1 MIFDGPDTM
10 EGWDGLAAIANKDV
24 RDANQAREDLLK
36 LCLRVLDTE
45 EGKKLMEWL
54 RQSIIEHPV
63 AVPGADPSYAF
74 YREGQCSVVRDLE
87 HRIKQA
93 KEIK

>member
-1 MIFDGPDTM
+1 MQL
-10 EGWDGLAAIANKDV
+10 EGWESLQATNTDIRDV
-24 RDANQAREDLLK
+24 KQAREDLAK
-36 LCLRVLDTE
+36 LCLRVLDSE

-54 RQSIIEHPV
+54 RTTHIEHPV

-74 YREGQCSVVRDLE
+74 YREGQCSVIRDLE
-87 HRIKQA
+87 ARIKYA

>member
-1 MIFDGPDTM
+1 MAVE
-10 EGWDGLAAIANKDV
+10 EGWESLNAIKSDI
-24 RDANQAREDLLK
+24 RDASQARDDLAK
-36 LCLRVLDTE
+36 LCLRVLGTTE
-45 EGKKLMEWL
+45 DGKKLMAWL
-54 RQSIIEHPV
+54 RQAMIEHPV

-87 HRIKQA
+87 ARIKYA

>member
-1 MIFDGPDTM
+1 MQL
-10 EGWDGLAAIANKDV
+10 EGWESLQATNIDIRDV
-24 RDANQAREDLLK
+24 KQAREDLAK
-36 LCLRVLDTE
+36 LCLRVLDSE

-54 RQSIIEHPV
+54 RTTHIEHPV

-74 YREGQCSVVRDLE
+74 YREGQCSVIRDLE
-87 HRIKQA
+87 ARIKYA

>member
-1 MIFDGPDTM
+1 LEL
-10 EGWDGLAAIANKDV
+10 EGWESLQATNTDIRDV
-24 RDANQAREDLLK
+24 KQAREDLAK
-36 LCLRVLDTE
+36 MCLRVLDSE
-45 EGKKLMEWL
+45 DGKKLMEWL
-54 RQSIIEHPV
+54 RTAHIEHPV

-87 HRIKQA
+87 ARIKYA